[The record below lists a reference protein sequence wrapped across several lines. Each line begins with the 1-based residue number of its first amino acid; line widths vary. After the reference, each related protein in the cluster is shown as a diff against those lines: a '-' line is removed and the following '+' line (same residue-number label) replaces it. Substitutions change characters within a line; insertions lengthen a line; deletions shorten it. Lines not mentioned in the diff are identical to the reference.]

1 MQKAKIVAVLNTKG
15 GVGKSTTAVNVA
27 AELSR
32 SGERVLFVDG
42 DNQASAY
49 GALTLRAD
57 SGLQPIAAVSYPEGK
72 VMRQQVQLQL
82 DNYDRIIID
91 AGGKDSTS
99 LRAALMLADVV
110 LIPCQP
116 SSFDIWGTGDMVTLI
131 RQANEQRDGLVCYA
145 FLSVADTIPNSRDN
159 ADSLA
164 QLREFPELIVL
175 DTPLSHRKAYPRA
188 ASFGMSV
195 FETMPAHERDS
206 KAMAELAALMAVLN

>member
-1 MQKAKIVAVLNTKG
+1 MAKAKIISVLNTKG
-15 GVGKSTTAVNVA
+15 GVGKSTTAVNIA

-32 SGERVLFVDG
+32 AGLRVLFVDG

-49 GALTLRAD
+49 GALTLRGDA
-57 SGLQPIAAVSYPEGK
+57 GLQPIAAACYPDGK
-72 VMRQQVQLQL
+72 IMRQQVQLQL

-99 LRAALMLADVV
+99 LRAALMLSDVV

-116 SSFDIWGTGDMVTLI
+116 SSFDIWGTGDMVELI
-131 RQANEQRDGLVCYA
+131 RQANEQRDGLACYA

-164 QLREFPELIVL
+164 QLREFPELTVL
-175 DTPLSHRKAYPRA
+175 EAQLCNRKAYPRA

-206 KAMAELAALMAVLN
+206 KAMAELSALMSVLN